1 MIYGDLTTYCVCFIL
16 MLIAAVLDLRT
27 PRARNQYVRLELI
40 TTIVV
45 SLVMMVVSTLI
56 TAALTP
62 KPKPPEPG
70 KSDKPEIQEGKTPL
84 RIYGAVWVKDPFMA
98 SWKQLEPSEP
108 IHAKKSGK

>member
-1 MIYGDLTTYCVCFIL
+1 MIYGDLTTYGVCFAL
-16 MLIAAVLDLRT
+16 MLIAAVLDLHT
-27 PRARNQYVRLELI
+27 PRAHNYHLGFIQML
-40 TTIVV
+40 VV

-70 KSDKPEIQEGKTPL
+70 KADKPEIQEGKTPL

-108 IHAKKSGK
+108 IRPKKAGKK